1 MIRLIQPE
9 KDAPAI
15 KRIYAPFVTDTAVT
29 FEYTVPSDAEFYNRI
44 QQTAARF
51 PWLVWET
58 STGIHGYA
66 YASAHGERQA
76 FQWAADL
83 SIYIEPQ
90 HQREGNG
97 RRLYQALY
105 GILAA
110 QGYYSVYAAVSHPN
124 PASSLFHTH
133 EGFTETAR
141 FPAAGFKF
149 NRWYDLIWYEKQ
161 LVSYRNEKPNPAA
174 PPVPVTA
181 LSAAEIARCIA
192 GADPAPPEYPPPA
205 F

>member
-15 KRIYAPFVTDTAVT
+15 KQIYAPFVTDTAVT

-44 QQTAARF
+44 QQTASRF

-110 QGYYSVYAAVSHPN
+110 RDTILYTQQFPTRILPAVC
-124 PASSLFHTH
+124 FIHT
-133 EGFTETAR
+133 
-141 FPAAGFKF
+141 K
-149 NRWYDLIWYEKQ
+149 DLPK
-161 LVSYRNEKPNPAA
+161 
-174 PPVPVTA
+174 PPVFRQPV
-181 LSAAEIARCIA
+181 LSLTGGMI
-192 GADPAPPEYPPPA
+192 
-205 F
+205 